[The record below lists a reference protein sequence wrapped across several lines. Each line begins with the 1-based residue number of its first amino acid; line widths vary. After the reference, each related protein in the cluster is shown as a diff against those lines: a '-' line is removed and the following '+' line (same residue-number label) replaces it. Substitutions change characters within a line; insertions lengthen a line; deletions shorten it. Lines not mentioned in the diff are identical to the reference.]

1 MQTPTPAPYD
11 ISEIPYMPW
20 VPSPSV
26 WAAIVV
32 GLALLALAVWRRNAP
47 RARKGDLKIVDTLIT
62 ELKASTTASAEVN
75 LERASRIA
83 RRLVSYRSGRNV
95 LELTGDE
102 LRASVSEETPPTLKR
117 IILAAAS
124 VEEIGYEP
132 ASSRRDAAARELASQ
147 LVTLIDEY
155 RSEVRAR

>member
-1 MQTPTPAPYD
+1 
-11 ISEIPYMPW
+11 MPW

-26 WAAIVV
+26 WAAIAVA
-32 GLALLALAVWRRNAP
+32 LAFVAAAVWRRQTP
-47 RARKGDLKIVDTLIT
+47 RASKGDATIVDTLIT
-62 ELKASTTASAEVN
+62 ELKASTNVNAEVN

-83 RRLVSYRSGRNV
+83 RRLVSHISGRNV

-102 LRASVSEETPPTLKR
+102 LRASVSEETPPSLKR

-124 VEEIGYEP
+124 FEEMGYEP
-132 ASSRRDAAARELASQ
+132 ASSRRDAAAREIASQ

>member
-1 MQTPTPAPYD
+1 METPIPAPYD
-11 ISEIPYMPW
+11 ITEIPYMPW

-26 WAAIVV
+26 WAAIAVA
-32 GLALLALAVWRRNAP
+32 LALVAAAVWRRQTP
-47 RARKGDLKIVDTLIT
+47 RARRGDTKIVDTLIT
-62 ELKASTTASAEVN
+62 ELRATTTTSAEVN

-83 RRLVSYRSGRNV
+83 RRLVSHISGRNV

-102 LRASVSEETPPTLKR
+102 LRASVSEGTPPTLKR

-124 VEEIGYEP
+124 FEEIGYEP
-132 ASSRRDAAARELASQ
+132 ATSRRDAAARQLASE

>member
-1 MQTPTPAPYD
+1 
-11 ISEIPYMPW
+11 MPW
-20 VPSPSV
+20 VPGPVV
-26 WAAIVV
+26 WAAIAVA
-32 GLALLALAVWRRNAP
+32 LALVAAVVWRRQTP
-47 RARKGDLKIVDTLIT
+47 RAHKGDAKIVDKLIT
-62 ELKASTTASAEVN
+62 ELKASTNANAEIN

-83 RRLVSYRSGRNV
+83 RRLVSHISGRSV

-102 LRASVSEETPPTLKR
+102 LRASVSEETPPSLKR

-124 VEEIGYEP
+124 FEEIGYEP
-132 ASSRRDAAARELASQ
+132 ASSRRDAAAREIASQ